1 MTFYSPRTLK
11 RLLIRSG
18 IGFWLPLG
26 LVGVGFWL
34 AGQAWTTY
42 YLKAANRGIDPL
54 TVASPTTAQDHGLLS
69 IRASLN
75 GQLPFTRIE
84 VIVVQPVPRTLKFLL
99 PLNSPADIEAEL
111 GNRLKVPPE
120 VIRRLIRYENTYPS

>member
-1 MTFYSPRTLK
+1 VTLYSPLTLK

-18 IGFWLPLG
+18 VGFWLPLA

-34 AGQAWTTY
+34 GGQAWTTY
-42 YLKAANRGIDPL
+42 YLRAANRGIEPL
-54 TVASPTTAQDHGLLS
+54 AVASHATAQDHGLLS
-69 IRASLN
+69 IRATLN

-99 PLNSPADIEAEL
+99 PLDAPSDIEAEL
-111 GNRLKVPPE
+111 GNQLQVPPE
-120 VIRRLIRYENTYPS
+120 VIRRLIRYENTYPF